1 MSYRKLKVSSLNT
14 HGVRGNLIYINKLC
28 NENDIVFICEHWLQQ
43 SEEILLESISNKKQI
58 IFNSSMEEGQ
68 RKGRPFGGLCW
79 FIDDKLKIIS
89 YEFISNFISIIKIL
103 IDGNAL
109 NIIGVYCI
117 YNNNTSD
124 HKKIFENQI
133 SVIESLCNQYNDE
146 KVDYILVGDFN
157 ADPIRR
163 KYSCDKM
170 LNEII
175 NDNELIS
182 TIVKDN
188 NIHHFTYSNE
198 NSNSIIDHIL
208 IPKKLLDAFSIG
220 KIEYDSTNTSDHNA
234 VSAVFLLLIK
244 NTFQSET
251 NIKEN
256 KKYKST
262 YQLVFY
268 TCC

>member
-1 MSYRKLKVSSLNT
+1 MSYRKLKVSSLNS
-14 HGVRGNLIYINKLC
+14 HGARGNLIYINKLC

-43 SEEILLESISNKKQI
+43 SEEILLESISNKKLI

-170 LNEII
+170 
-175 NDNELIS
+175 
-182 TIVKDN
+182 
-188 NIHHFTYSNE
+188 HHFTYSNE

-208 IPKKLLDAFSIG
+208 IPKKLLDAFSIS